1 MTMNEEVTN
10 IIDNKEIELH
20 IAEYEALINRATYY
34 INIQFIL
41 LSALIAWIVVIG
53 QIWKTN
59 LEYILN
65 WALIIGAQIIAIIN
79 ANMLWENYCI
89 ISYIETEL
97 KPEIQKIINKKTFW
111 GYEVFLSK
119 LRKTKTAKNTM
130 KFMDFIGSLIALIII
145 IATIIYRFP
154 NWVVWDW
161 FGLILNLLLFV
172 ALFMKTNQTV
182 MLRENSWKLNC
193 D

>member
-1 MTMNEEVTN
+1 MNEEVTN

>member
-1 MTMNEEVTN
+1 
-10 IIDNKEIELH
+10 
-20 IAEYEALINRATYY
+20 
-34 INIQFIL
+34 
-41 LSALIAWIVVIG
+41 
-53 QIWKTN
+53 
-59 LEYILN
+59 
-65 WALIIGAQIIAIIN
+65 
-79 ANMLWENYCI
+79 MLWENYCI